1 MVLGYALLHPT
12 YGDSIALASLEVSDI
27 TIQNF
32 PVNPNSVTAKTVK
45 LDVSDDGVPEIRTGD
60 RTLENLGICEVSA
73 FQISSNDRSF
83 LHNYS
88 SQIGT
93 FEVDIDQR
101 SERQVGSF
109 QVGSFQVGSFQ
120 VSLPDIR
127 VTEVNVPEINALQF
141 SPTKI
146 YSTEIS
152 LPSSVTL
159 QQFLTSHNFSLQNT
173 TIPTLTEFLTGTTPF
188 NLNIEI
194 TDLPTGQLAEANITG
209 FDSNGRPTT
218 GTLTLDLD
226 ANGLGW
232 F

>member
-1 MVLGYALLHPT
+1 VLGGATRNPT

-109 QVGSFQVGSFQ
+109 QVGSFQV
-120 VSLPDIR
+120 SLPDIR

-152 LPSSVTL
+152 LLSSVTL